1 MESNA
6 TGSAK
11 STPQTN
17 HSVTPVTESKDTKTI
32 PLDDE
37 FFQSIEPPKE
47 KDLSSLLKQYRV
59 KPLDI
64 VPPPEVCI
72 KIKNNDGKLT
82 DYGTLG
88 NISTIIGKAKSRK
101 SFTITMATS
110 TALIGALMFDKLI
123 GCLPENH
130 NKILLFDTEQGK
142 YHVLKSLHRICKLS
156 GQQQP
161 TNLEVYGLRPMNPS
175 ERLELIEYAINNT
188 PNLGLVII
196 DCIKDLIT
204 SINDEEQAT
213 MIVSKLMKWSEEKNI
228 HIINVLHQNKSND
241 HARGHIGTELINK
254 SESVFSV
261 TKDEQNPDIS
271 IFSADLCRGIEPDP
285 FAFRINEQGLPEILN
300 DYSIGKKKEL
310 VEEFNNEK
318 LWMLIN
324 DVYKHGESFS
334 YSELV
339 IQFEVAYKKC
349 YNGKIGVNKIKK
361 LIVMCKIEKMVIQL
375 EPKKPY
381 FINKDYKLD

>member
-1 MESNA
+1 MSEKNINQS
-6 TGSAK
+6 K
-11 STPQTN
+11 S
-17 HSVTPVTESKDTKTI
+17 I
-32 PLDDE
+32 PLDDD
-37 FFQSIEPPKE
+37 FFQSIEQPKE
-47 KDLSSLLKQYRV
+47 KNLYTLLQQYKV

-72 KIKNNDGKLT
+72 KIKNNDGKFT
-82 DYGTLG
+82 DFGTLG
-88 NISTIIGKAKSRK
+88 NMSTVIGKAKSRK
-101 SFTITMATS
+101 SFSIALLTATA
-110 TALIGALMFDKLI
+110 TKNDFLFDKVV

-130 NKILLFDTEQGK
+130 SKILLFDTEQGK
-142 YHVLKSLHRICKLS
+142 YHVLKSLQRICKLT

-175 ERLELIEYAINNT
+175 ERLELVEYAINNT
-188 PNLGLVII
+188 PDLGLVII
-196 DCIKDLIT
+196 DGIKDLIT

-228 HIINVLHQNKSND
+228 HIINVLHQNKGND

-271 IFSADLCRGIEPDP
+271 VFSAEQCRGIEPDP
-285 FAFRINEQGLPEILN
+285 FAFRINDQGLPEVVN

-310 VEEFNNEK
+310 IEEFTNAK
-318 LWMLIN
+318 LWFLIN
-324 DVYKHGESFS
+324 EVYTNGESFG

-339 IQFEVAYKKC
+339 RQFQVAYKKC
-349 YNGKIGVNKIKK
+349 YNAKIGDIKAK
-361 LIVMCKIEKMVIQL
+361 NLITECKNEKMIIQ
-375 EPKKPY
+375 EAERKPY
-381 FINKDYKLD
+381 FISTDYKPN